1 MVRKMQYDVAII
13 GGSYAG
19 LSAAMPLA
27 RARRKVVIIDAGQR
41 RNRFAEHSHGFLT
54 QDGSKASEIVHI
66 AKQQVLAY
74 QTVDWDDGRVK
85 RVEKVEG
92 GFAVC
97 IDATRSITAKRL
109 IIAAG
114 ITDQLPE
121 ISGLAERWGKSIFH
135 CPYCH
140 GYELNQGKIGI
151 IASSEHAAHMAMM
164 LPDWGDTTLFLND
177 YPVADELLDQL
188 ETRGVT
194 VEKRFIQQIIG
205 HSDVLLADGSVI
217 QLDGIFATTKCT
229 IAQEWIFKLGCE
241 IEQNTMGEAI
251 KTNAMKETSVTGIF
265 ACGDVARLGGSVP
278 LAVGDGTM
286 AGAAAHRSLI
296 FG

>member
-1 MVRKMQYDVAII
+1 MQYDVAII

-19 LSAAMPLA
+19 LAAAMPLA
-27 RARRKVVIIDAGQR
+27 RARRNVVIIDAGQR
-41 RNRFAEHSHGFLT
+41 RNRFAEYSHGFLT
-54 QDGSKASEIVHI
+54 RDGTKASEIAQI
-66 AKQQVLAY
+66 AKEQVLAY
-74 QTVDWDDGRVK
+74 KTVQWEDGSVK
-85 RVEKVEG
+85 RIERVND

-97 IDATRSITAKRL
+97 IDATRSVTARRL

-121 ISGLAERWGKSIFH
+121 ISGLAERWGKTIFH

-151 IASSEHAAHMAMM
+151 IASSEHSAHMAMM
-164 LPDWGDTTLFLND
+164 LPDWGKTTIFIND
-177 YPVADELLDQL
+177 YPVPDELLVQL
-188 ETRGVT
+188 KARGVHI
-194 VEKRFIQQIIG
+194 ENRAIQEITG
-205 HSDVLLADGSVI
+205 RSDVVLADGSVI

-229 IAQEWIFKLGCE
+229 IAQDWIFKLGCE
-241 IEQNTMGEAI
+241 IEQNAMGEAI
-251 KTNAMKETSVTGIF
+251 KTNTMKETSVAGIF
-265 ACGDVARLGGSVP
+265 ACGDVARLGSSVP

>member
-1 MVRKMQYDVAII
+1 MQYDVAII

-19 LSAAMPLA
+19 LAAAMPLA
-27 RARRKVVIIDAGQR
+27 RARRNVVIIDAGQR
-41 RNRFAEHSHGFLT
+41 RNRFAEYSHGFLT
-54 QDGSKASEIVHI
+54 QDGTRASEIAQI
-66 AKQQVLAY
+66 AKEQVLAY
-74 QTVDWDDGRVK
+74 RTVQWEDGSVK
-85 RVEKVEG
+85 RIERVND

-97 IDATRSITAKRL
+97 IDATRSVTARRL

-121 ISGLAERWGKSIFH
+121 ISGLAERWGKTIFH

-151 IASSEHAAHMAMM
+151 IASSEHSAHMAMM
-164 LPDWGDTTLFLND
+164 LPDWGKTTIFIND
-177 YPVADELLDQL
+177 YPVPDELLVQL
-188 ETRGVT
+188 KARGVHI
-194 VEKRFIQQIIG
+194 ENRAIQEITGQ
-205 HSDVLLADGSVI
+205 SDVVLADGSVI

-229 IAQEWIFKLGCE
+229 IAQDWIFKLGCE
-241 IEQNTMGEAI
+241 IEQNAMGEAI
-251 KTNAMKETSVTGIF
+251 KTNSMKETSVAGIF
-265 ACGDVARLGGSVP
+265 ACGDVARLGSSVP

>member
-1 MVRKMQYDVAII
+1 MQYDVAII

-19 LSAAMPLA
+19 LAAAMPLA
-27 RARRKVVIIDAGQR
+27 RARRKVVLIDAGQR

-54 QDGSKASEIVHI
+54 QDGSKASEIVEI
-66 AKQQVLAY
+66 AKQQLLVY
-74 QTVDWDDGRVK
+74 QTVDWEDGRVK
-85 RVEKVEG
+85 RVEKVDD

-97 IDATRSITAKRL
+97 IDATRFITAKRL
-109 IIAAG
+109 IIATG

-121 ISGLAERWGKSIFH
+121 IPGLAGRWGKSIFH

-151 IASSEHAAHMAMM
+151 IASSEHTAHMAMM

-177 YPVADELLDQL
+177 YPVEEKLLNQL
-188 ETRGVT
+188 ATRGVNI
-194 VEKRFIQQIIG
+194 EKRLIQEIIG

-229 IAQEWIFKLGCE
+229 IAQDWIFKLGCE
-241 IEQNTMGEAI
+241 IEQNAMGEAI
-251 KTNAMKETSVTGIF
+251 KTNAMKETTVVGIF
-265 ACGDVARLGGSVP
+265 ACGDVARLGSSVP

-296 FG
+296 FA

>member
-1 MVRKMQYDVAII
+1 MQYDVAII

-19 LSAAMPLA
+19 LAAAMPLA
-27 RARRKVVIIDAGQR
+27 RARRNVVIIDAGQR
-41 RNRFAEHSHGFLT
+41 RNRFAEYSHGFLT
-54 QDGSKASEIVHI
+54 QDGTKASEIAQI
-66 AKQQVLAY
+66 AKEQVLAY
-74 QTVDWDDGRVK
+74 KTVQWEAGSVK
-85 RVEKVEG
+85 RIERVND

-97 IDATRSITAKRL
+97 IDANRSVTARRL

-121 ISGLAERWGKSIFH
+121 ISGLAERWGKTIFH

-151 IASSEHAAHMAMM
+151 IASSEHSAHMAMM
-164 LPDWGDTTLFLND
+164 LPDWGKTTIFIND
-177 YPVADELLDQL
+177 YPVPDELLVQL
-188 ETRGVT
+188 KARGVHI
-194 VEKRFIQQIIG
+194 ENRAIQEITGQ
-205 HSDVLLADGSVI
+205 SDVVLADGSVI

-229 IAQEWIFKLGCE
+229 IAQDWIFKLGCE
-241 IEQNTMGEAI
+241 IEQNAMGEAI
-251 KTNAMKETSVTGIF
+251 KTNSMKETSVAGIF
-265 ACGDVARLGGSVP
+265 ACGDVARLGSSVP

>member
-1 MVRKMQYDVAII
+1 MQHDVAII

-19 LSAAMPLA
+19 LAAAMPLA
-27 RARRKVVIIDAGQR
+27 RARRNVVIIDAGQR
-41 RNRFAEHSHGFLT
+41 RNRFAEYSHGFLT
-54 QDGSKASEIVHI
+54 RDGTKASEIAQI
-66 AKQQVLAY
+66 AKEQVLAY
-74 QTVDWDDGRVK
+74 KTVQWEDGSVK
-85 RVEKVEG
+85 RIEKVND

-97 IDATRSITAKRL
+97 IDATRSVTARRL

-121 ISGLAERWGKSIFH
+121 ISGLAERWGKTIFH

-151 IASSEHAAHMAMM
+151 IASSEHSAHMAMM
-164 LPDWGDTTLFLND
+164 LPDWGKTTIFIND
-177 YPVADELLDQL
+177 YPVPDELLVQL
-188 ETRGVT
+188 KARGVHI
-194 VEKRFIQQIIG
+194 ENRAIQEITGQ
-205 HSDVLLADGSVI
+205 SDVVLADGSVI

-229 IAQEWIFKLGCE
+229 IAQDWIFKLGCE
-241 IEQNTMGEAI
+241 IEQNAMGEAI
-251 KTNAMKETSVTGIF
+251 KTNTMKETSVAGIF
-265 ACGDVARLGGSVP
+265 ACGDVARLGSSVP

>member
-1 MVRKMQYDVAII
+1 MQYDVAII

-19 LSAAMPLA
+19 LAAAMPLA
-27 RARRKVVIIDAGQR
+27 RARRNVVIIDAAQR
-41 RNRFAEHSHGFLT
+41 RNRFAEYSHGFLT
-54 QDGSKASEIVHI
+54 QDGTRASEIAQI
-66 AKQQVLAY
+66 AKEQVLPY
-74 QTVDWDDGRVK
+74 KTVQWEAGSVK
-85 RVEKVEG
+85 RIEKVSD

-97 IDATRSITAKRL
+97 IDANRSVTARRL

-121 ISGLAERWGKSIFH
+121 ISGLAERWGKTIFH

-151 IASSEHAAHMAMM
+151 IASSEHSAHMAMM
-164 LPDWGDTTLFLND
+164 LPDWGKTTIFINE
-177 YPVADELLDQL
+177 YPVPDELFVQL
-188 ETRGVT
+188 KARGVHI
-194 VEKRFIQQIIG
+194 ENRAIQKITGQ
-205 HSDVLLADGSVI
+205 SDVVLADGSVI
-217 QLDGIFATTKCT
+217 QLDGIFATTKCM
-229 IAQEWIFKLGCE
+229 IAQDWIFKLGCE
-241 IEQNTMGEAI
+241 IEQNAMGEAI
-251 KTNAMKETSVTGIF
+251 KTNSMKETSVAGIF
-265 ACGDVARLGGSVP
+265 ACGDVARLGSSVP

>member
-1 MVRKMQYDVAII
+1 MQYDVAII

-19 LSAAMPLA
+19 LAAAMPLA
-27 RARRKVVIIDAGQR
+27 RARRNVVIIDAGQR
-41 RNRFAEHSHGFLT
+41 RNRFAEYSHGFLT
-54 QDGSKASEIVHI
+54 RDGTKASEIAQI
-66 AKQQVLAY
+66 AKEQVLAY
-74 QTVDWDDGRVK
+74 KTVQWEDGSVK
-85 RVEKVEG
+85 RIERVND

-97 IDATRSITAKRL
+97 IDATRSVTARRL

-121 ISGLAERWGKSIFH
+121 ISGLAERWGKTIFH

-151 IASSEHAAHMAMM
+151 IASSEHSAHMAMM
-164 LPDWGDTTLFLND
+164 LPDWGKTTIFINE
-177 YPVADELLDQL
+177 YPVPDELLVQL
-188 ETRGVT
+188 KARGVHI
-194 VEKRFIQQIIG
+194 ENRAIQEITGQ
-205 HSDVLLADGSVI
+205 SDVVLADGSVI

-229 IAQEWIFKLGCE
+229 IAQDWIFKLGCE
-241 IEQNTMGEAI
+241 IEQNAMGEAI
-251 KTNAMKETSVTGIF
+251 KTNTMKETSVAGIF
-265 ACGDVARLGGSVP
+265 ACGDVARLGSSVP

>member
-1 MVRKMQYDVAII
+1 MQYDVAII

-19 LSAAMPLA
+19 LAAAMPLA
-27 RARRKVVIIDAGQR
+27 RARRNVVIIDTGQR
-41 RNRFAEHSHGFLT
+41 RNRFAEYSHGFLT
-54 QDGSKASEIVHI
+54 RDGTKASEIAQI
-66 AKQQVLAY
+66 AKEQVLAY
-74 QTVDWDDGRVK
+74 KTVQWEAGSVK
-85 RVEKVEG
+85 RIERVND

-97 IDATRSITAKRL
+97 IDANRSVTARRL

-121 ISGLAERWGKSIFH
+121 ISGLAERWGKTIFH

-151 IASSEHAAHMAMM
+151 IASSEHSAHMAMM
-164 LPDWGDTTLFLND
+164 LPDWGKTTIFIND
-177 YPVADELLDQL
+177 YPVPDELLVQL
-188 ETRGVT
+188 KARGVHI
-194 VEKRFIQQIIG
+194 ENRAIQEITGQ
-205 HSDVLLADGSVI
+205 SDVVLADGSVI
-217 QLDGIFATTKCT
+217 QLDGIFATTKCM
-229 IAQEWIFKLGCE
+229 IAQDWVFKLGCE
-241 IEQNTMGEAI
+241 IEQNAMGEAI
-251 KTNAMKETSVTGIF
+251 KTNNMKETSVAGIF
-265 ACGDVARLGGSVP
+265 ACGDVARLGSSVP

>member
-1 MVRKMQYDVAII
+1 MQHDVAII

-19 LSAAMPLA
+19 LAAAMPLA
-27 RARRKVVIIDAGQR
+27 RARRNVVIIDAGQR
-41 RNRFAEHSHGFLT
+41 RNRFAEYSHGFLT
-54 QDGSKASEIVHI
+54 RDGTKASEIAQI
-66 AKQQVLAY
+66 AKEQVLAY
-74 QTVDWDDGRVK
+74 KTVQWEDGSVK
-85 RVEKVEG
+85 RIEKVND

-97 IDATRSITAKRL
+97 IDATRSVTARRL

-121 ISGLAERWGKSIFH
+121 ISGLAERWGKTIFH

-151 IASSEHAAHMAMM
+151 IASSEHSAHMAMM
-164 LPDWGDTTLFLND
+164 LPDWGKTTIFIND
-177 YPVADELLDQL
+177 YPVPDELLVQL
-188 ETRGVT
+188 KARGVHI
-194 VEKRFIQQIIG
+194 ENRAIQEITGQ
-205 HSDVLLADGSVI
+205 SDVVLADGSVI

-229 IAQEWIFKLGCE
+229 IAQDWIFKLGCE
-241 IEQNTMGEAI
+241 IEQNAIGEAI
-251 KTNAMKETSVTGIF
+251 KTNSMKETSVAGIF
-265 ACGDVARLGGSVP
+265 ACGDVARLGSSVP